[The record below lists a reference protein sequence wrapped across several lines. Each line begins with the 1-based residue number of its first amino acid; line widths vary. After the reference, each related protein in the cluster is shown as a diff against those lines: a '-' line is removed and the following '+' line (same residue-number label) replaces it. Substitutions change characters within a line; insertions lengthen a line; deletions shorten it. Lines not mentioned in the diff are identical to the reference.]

1 MATYVLLSRLSPEAT
16 AQPGAFSQVAA
27 EVSRKIKEELPEV
40 KWLSSYCVFG
50 PYDLL
55 DIFEAPNEEV
65 AAQVALIIRTI
76 GKASTETWLATPWER
91 FLEIVKGA
99 GG

>member
-1 MATYVLLSRLSPEAT
+1 MATFVLLSKLSPEAT
-16 AQPGAFSQVAA
+16 AQPGAFNRAA
-27 EVSRKIKEELPEV
+27 EEVKQKITTEHPAV

-65 AAQVALIIRTI
+65 AAKVALMIRTV

-91 FLEIVKGA
+91 FLDMVK
-99 GG
+99 